1 MALSVCCIIFSLKC
15 VQTIWRCLPCTQQ
28 MENDRFMRCSQF
40 EQLFLIRRRGIIWLL
55 CALPIFPWIVWNQ
68 GPLGKEGGA
77 LHLLAIQCDE
87 MQTIYGIKG
96 NLKNTDD
103 NHCLMLRCNF
113 SVNRSKSA
121 PSAYVYC
128 SPNDSVH
135 ALQLAN
141 KVQNKATSQEERESE
156 TTNKNQDFCQ
166 DVKFRLFEEESI
178 DSGYFHQGEI
188 HHK

>member
-1 MALSVCCIIFSLKC
+1 MRPSNFSVNSSK
-15 VQTIWRCLPCTQQ
+15 
-28 MENDRFMRCSQF
+28 S
-40 EQLFLIRRRGIIWLL
+40 
-55 CALPIFPWIVWNQ
+55 
-68 GPLGKEGGA
+68 GPSREGGA
-77 LHLLAIQCDE
+77 LHLPLAIQYDE

-128 SPNDSVH
+128 SLNDSVQ

-141 KVQNKATSQEERESE
+141 KVQNKAPSQKERKSE
-156 TTNKNQDFCQ
+156 PDNKFNLDTTKKIKDFAKMSNSDFLRKSQLILDIFIKVRC
-166 DVKFRLFEEESI
+166 
-178 DSGYFHQGEI
+178 

>member
-1 MALSVCCIIFSLKC
+1 MRHSNFSVNSSK
-15 VQTIWRCLPCTQQ
+15 
-28 MENDRFMRCSQF
+28 S
-40 EQLFLIRRRGIIWLL
+40 
-55 CALPIFPWIVWNQ
+55 
-68 GPLGKEGGA
+68 GPSREGGA
-77 LHLLAIQCDE
+77 LHLPLAILYDE

-128 SPNDSVH
+128 SQNDSVN

-141 KVQNKATSQEERESE
+141 KVQNKATSQEERKSE
-156 TTNKNQDFCQ
+156 PDNKYNLDSTKRSRILPTCQ
-166 DVKFRLFEEESI
+166 IQTF
-178 DSGYFHQGEI
+178 
-188 HHK
+188 